1 MKARS
6 GPEARSRPAPAALL
20 LGIADRIPRLFF
32 KLRAV
37 GDRVYGPLGIA
48 TSERGVLRDLAGG
61 ERLTA
66 PQLAALRPVSRQ
78 ALQPVLAGLLE
89 RGLVAT
95 RPNPRKR
102 RSPYYGI
109 TRAGRAML
117 AEGRA
122 RELAL
127 LSGRLDAFDRED
139 LACTLEL
146 LSRLETALAETLAEW
161 GATRA
166 DRAAARG

>member
-1 MKARS
+1 MKPRG
-6 GPEARSRPAPAALL
+6 GPQERSRPAPAELL
-20 LGIADRIPRLFF
+20 LGIADRISRLFF
-32 KLRAV
+32 KLRAL
-37 GDRVYGPLGIA
+37 GDRVYAPLGIA

-61 ERLTA
+61 GLLTA
-66 PQLAALRPVSRQ
+66 PQLAALRLVSRQ

-109 TRAGRAML
+109 TRAGRGVL
-117 AEGRA
+117 TQGRT

-127 LSGRLDAFDRED
+127 LSGRLDGFDREE
-139 LACTLEL
+139 LARSLEL
-146 LSRLETALAETLAEW
+146 LRRLETALVDTLAER
-161 GATRA
+161 GA
-166 DRAAARG
+166 